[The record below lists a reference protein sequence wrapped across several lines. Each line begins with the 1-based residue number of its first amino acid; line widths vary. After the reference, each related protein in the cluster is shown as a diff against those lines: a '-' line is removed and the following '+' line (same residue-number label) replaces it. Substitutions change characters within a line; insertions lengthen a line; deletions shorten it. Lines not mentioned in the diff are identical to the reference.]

1 MSLSDRLNQIIKEK
15 NITKREFANR
25 VGISE
30 TTFISSQA
38 TAVPGQTKTKPSHQC
53 LLNSLVWSLV
63 MMRIGYCTE
72 NKNKSRFIAKKDVAP
87 PKDATSFIC
96 CKG

>member
-30 TTFISSQA
+30 NYLYILTSNSRPRTNQNKTISPMLAKLIS
-38 TAVPGQTKTKPSHQC
+38 
-53 LLNSLVWSLV
+53 
-63 MMRIGYCTE
+63 MEFGY
-72 NKNKSRFIAKKDVAP
+72 
-87 PKDATSFIC
+87 DAD
-96 CKG
+96 

>member
-30 TTFISSQA
+30 NYLYILTSNSRPGTTRNKTISPMLA
-38 TAVPGQTKTKPSHQC
+38 K
-53 LLNSLVWSLV
+53 L
-63 MMRIGYCTE
+63 IGLEFGYDPE
-72 NKNKSRFIAKKDVAP
+72 WILHGDGGSEEAAQ
-87 PKDATSFIC
+87 
-96 CKG
+96 

>member
-30 TTFISSQA
+30 NYLYILTSNSRPGKNQNKTISPMLA
-38 TAVPGQTKTKPSHQC
+38 K
-53 LLNSLVWSLV
+53 L
-63 MMRIGYCTE
+63 IGMEFGYDPE
-72 NKNKSRFIAKKDVAP
+72 WILHGDKK
-87 PKDATSFIC
+87 
-96 CKG
+96 

>member
-30 TTFISSQA
+30 NYLYILTS
-38 TAVPGQTKTKPSHQC
+38 
-53 LLNSLVWSLV
+53 NS
-63 MMRIGYCTE
+63 RPYT
-72 NKNKSRFIAKKDVAP
+72 NKNKTISPMLAKLIGMEFGYDPEWILTGEK
-87 PKDATSFIC
+87 K
-96 CKG
+96 